1 VINVALIGGAHVQDH
16 EFFYPKYRLSEEL
29 NLKTLVATPGKEL
42 VLSNK
47 GSKIIPDLAIE
58 ELSALDFQGVVI
70 PGGALAIE
78 YLRQNKALIKF
89 VESMNL
95 ANKAIAS
102 ICQGAQIL
110 ISAKAVQGRTV
121 SGYYSI
127 SEDIV
132 NAGGTYLDLPTV
144 IDKNLITTAHYKD
157 MGPWMKEF
165 ILILN

>member
-1 VINVALIGGAHVQDH
+1 MINIALIGGAHVQDH

-29 NLKTLVATPGKEL
+29 EFKTLVATPGKEL
-42 VLSNK
+42 VLTNR

-58 ELSALDFQGVVI
+58 DLNVMDFQGVVI

-78 YLRQNKALIKF
+78 YLRQNKALINF
-89 VESMNL
+89 VEKMNS
-95 ANKAIAS
+95 ASKPIAS

-110 ISAKAVQGRTV
+110 ISAKAVRGRTL

-132 NAGGTYLDLPTV
+132 NAGGTYLDLPAV

-165 ILILN
+165 ISLFN